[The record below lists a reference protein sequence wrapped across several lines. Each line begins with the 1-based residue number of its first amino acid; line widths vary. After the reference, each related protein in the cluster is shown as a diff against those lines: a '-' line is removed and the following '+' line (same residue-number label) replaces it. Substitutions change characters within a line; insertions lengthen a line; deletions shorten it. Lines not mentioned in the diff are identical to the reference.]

1 MKGTKFF
8 GLLVNTFMLLLLL
21 SGCGWLSDNPMFPK
35 AKIDMSITI
44 LAEDGSEVNVG
55 VLGIISVSS
64 LNNQSSVVYSDK
76 VEETLTNVITVSV
89 TQTVYEG
96 IYPTVTQTTYQT
108 INPNPQ
114 PFITQTTTT
123 QVLDSST
130 QQQSVKFARVAKFT
144 VHPINAVGGTIEECT
159 IEYTDENGRIISAL
173 TRTLALS
180 VQFLPVLPDNLAGS
194 NLYNQTTS
202 FTLEIFTTEV
212 EDYFVNNGITSGQAI
227 VTFQGTDSALHAIS
241 YKETIPITCPPYEI
255 PSVSLTQSSTSPS
268 STSSTCQS
276 CL

>member
-1 MKGTKFF
+1 MKGAKFF
-8 GLLVNTFMLLLLL
+8 GLVGSVLMVLLFF
-21 SGCGWLSDNPMFPK
+21 SGCGWFSDNPMFPK
-35 AKIDMSITI
+35 AKVDISVTV
-44 LAEDGSEVNVG
+44 LAEDGGEVSTG
-55 VLGIISVSS
+55 SLGIISVTSISNISS
-64 LNNQSSVVYSDK
+64 DTN
-76 VEETLTNVITVSV
+76 TLSESIT
-89 TQTVYEG
+89 T
-96 IYPTVTQTTYQT
+96 TVTQQVYQGGT
-108 INPNPQ
+108 STV
-114 PFITQTTTT
+114 TQ
-123 QVLDSST
+123 QVETT
-130 QQQSVKFARVAKFT
+130 QQQTQQTQKIDETQKVVFARVVKFT
-144 VHPINAVGGTIEECT
+144 IHPINAVGGTIEKCT

-180 VQFLPVLPDNLAGS
+180 VQFLPVLPDTLTGS

-227 VTFQGTDSALHAIS
+227 VTFRGTDSALHAIS

-276 CL
+276 CF